1 MESNYFE
8 SKEFNEKYNYDG
20 KLGVIYSKKSSEFK
34 LWAPLAEQVELV
46 LYGKDYNA
54 LESNKTIIKMNREN
68 RGVWRVKIDEDLSG
82 EYYNYWLCFKIVLKL
97 A

>member
-46 LYGKDYNA
+46 LYGKDYN
-54 LESNKTIIKMNREN
+54 
-68 RGVWRVKIDEDLSG
+68 
-82 EYYNYWLCFKIVLKL
+82 
-97 A
+97 